1 MSAKAAYARCLKKMP
16 SIVDNLSVKKVCV
29 DDFAIR
35 KRFSYGTVMVDLES
49 HRIIDMI
56 PSRDTRDVK
65 EWLDLYPNI
74 EIISRDGAQI
84 YASAGHNSHPGAIQI
99 SDRFHL
105 IKGLSEAIDKY
116 VIRTFPPMVEI
127 PAVTIPT
134 EEMKQLLN
142 LNNRVK
148 RIRFAHEKKKAGMTV
163 NEIAL
168 ILHATPKTIEKYLNL
183 NPDKEND
190 RIIVKEKKH
199 QHAIEQK
206 QNEVDSV
213 RALARDG
220 VPIEQ
225 IAKMTHHTYKTIQ
238 NYLNPDYSVVDGH
251 YNVRI
256 PNKLAPFEKDVI
268 ELRSKGMT
276 YVKIHEIIT
285 KRGYNGT
292 VASLRMFM
300 QKERIRNIAKEDN
313 DMVNSDYQPTE
324 MIQRKALS
332 QLIYKKIEDIFIIN
346 PDQYKKVLET
356 YPMLGEL
363 YAVIKEFY
371 EIIYSKHSKR
381 LEQWLKKL
389 EKLDIPE
396 LQTYV
401 NGVRKDIEAVK
412 NGITFG
418 YNNGLAEGSVNKIK
432 VIKRT
437 MYGRNSFELLKAK
450 VLLHEQFRFSNN

>member
-1 MSAKAAYARCLKKMP
+1 MYAKAAYVRCLKKMP
-16 SIVDNLSVKKVCV
+16 SIVDNLSVRKVCV

-35 KRFSYGTVMVDLES
+35 KRFSYGTVMVDLET

-56 PSRDTRDVK
+56 PSRDTKDVK

-84 YASAGHNSHPGAIQI
+84 YAVAGHNSHPGAIQV

-116 VIRTFPPMVEI
+116 VIRVFPPMIEI
-127 PAVTIPT
+127 PAVTIQT
-134 EEMKQLLN
+134 EEMKQLHN
-142 LNNRVK
+142 VNNRVK
-148 RIRFAHEKKKAGMTV
+148 RIRFAHEKKKAEMTV

-168 ILHATPKTIEKYLNL
+168 MLHATPKTIEKYLNL
-183 NPDKEND
+183 DPDKETD
-190 RIIVKEKKH
+190 RIIVKEKNH
-199 QHAIEQK
+199 QHAIERKQK
-206 QNEVDSV
+206 EVESV
-213 RALARDG
+213 RSLAREG

-285 KRGYNGT
+285 RRGYNGT

-300 QKERIRNIAKEDN
+300 QKERIRNMAKEDKY
-313 DMVNSDYQPTE
+313 MINSDYQPTE
-324 MIQRKALS
+324 MVQRKALS
-332 QLIYKKIEDIFIIN
+332 QLIYKKIEDVFIIN
-346 PDQYKKVLET
+346 PDQYKKVIET
-356 YPMLGEL
+356 YPMMGNL
-363 YAVIKEFY
+363 YAAIKEFY
-371 EIIYSKHSKR
+371 EIIYSKHSDQ
-381 LEQWLKKL
+381 LEQWLNKL
-389 EKLDIPE
+389 EKFDIPE

-401 NGVRKDIEAVK
+401 NGVKKDIEAVK
-412 NGITFG
+412 NGIAFA

-432 VIKRT
+432 VIKRI

-450 VLLHEQFRFSNN
+450 VLLHEQFCFSNN

>member
-1 MSAKAAYARCLKKMP
+1 MP
-16 SIVDNLSVKKVCV
+16 SIVDNLSVRKVCV

-35 KRFSYGTVMVDLES
+35 KRFSYGTVMVDLET

-65 EWLDLYPNI
+65 KWLDLYPNI

-84 YASAGHNSHPGAIQI
+84 YAVAGHNSHPGAIQV

-116 VIRTFPPMVEI
+116 VIRAFPPMIEI
-127 PAVTIPT
+127 PAVTIQT

-142 LNNRVK
+142 VNNKVK
-148 RIRFAHEKKKAGMTV
+148 RIRFAHEKKKAGMTA

-168 ILHATPKTIEKYLNL
+168 MLHATPKTIEKYLNL
-183 NPDKEND
+183 DPDKETD
-190 RIIVKEKKH
+190 RIIIKEQNH

-206 QNEVDSV
+206 QKEVDSV
-213 RALARDG
+213 RSLAREG

-225 IAKMTHHTYKTIQ
+225 IAKMTHHTYKTVQ

-285 KRGYNGT
+285 RRGYNGT

-300 QKERIRNIAKEDN
+300 QKERIRNANKEDEY
-313 DMVNSDYQPTE
+313 MINSDYQPTE
-324 MIQRKALS
+324 MVQRKALS
-332 QLIYKKIEDIFIIN
+332 QLIYKKIEDVFIIN

-356 YPMLGEL
+356 YPVLGNL
-363 YAVIKEFY
+363 YAAIKEFH
-371 EIIYSKHSKR
+371 EIIYSRHSDR
-381 LEQWLKKL
+381 LEQWLNKL
-389 EKLDIPE
+389 EKFDIPE

-401 NGVRKDIEAVK
+401 NGVKKDIEAVK
-412 NGITFG
+412 NGIAFA
-418 YNNGLAEGSVNKIK
+418 YNNGVAEGSVNKIK
-432 VIKRT
+432 VIKRI

-450 VLLHEQFRFSNN
+450 VLLHEQFCFNNN